1 MVFQKG
7 FLLRYAL
14 VFAMS
19 LNLVTLGCAP
29 SAHAEVVSTAAFNPV
44 VDAMHALR
52 TSTISS
58 RRITY
63 AVSSLGLAL
72 IRRTHKRV
80 SRR

>member
-1 MVFQKG
+1 
-7 FLLRYAL
+7 
-14 VFAMS
+14 
-19 LNLVTLGCAP
+19 
-29 SAHAEVVSTAAFNPV
+29 
-44 VDAMHALR
+44 LR